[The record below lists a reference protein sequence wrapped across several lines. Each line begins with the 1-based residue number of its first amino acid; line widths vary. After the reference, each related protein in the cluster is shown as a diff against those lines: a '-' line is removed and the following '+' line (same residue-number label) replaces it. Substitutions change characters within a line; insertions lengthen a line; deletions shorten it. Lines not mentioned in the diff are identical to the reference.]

1 MRLTE
6 SEKKLIQARR
16 RKQRQRKPARKKTAV
31 RRRRQ
36 SILPDYITFSVV
48 YNRLAIVG
56 GAGVLLSL
64 ALSAPLHILLFLS
77 VWLVSVLRFS
87 HSCKMQRV
95 RNL

>member
-16 RKQRQRKPARKKTAV
+16 RKKRTRKPATRQTAV
-31 RRRRQ
+31 RRKS
-36 SILPDYITFSVV
+36 SILPDYITFSVI

-56 GAGVLLSL
+56 GAGVLLAFVAGKPL
-64 ALSAPLHILLFLS
+64 CIAPFLF

-95 RNL
+95 LNL

>member
-6 SEKKLIQARR
+6 SEKKLIQSRR
-16 RKQRQRKPARKKTAV
+16 RRNRQRKPAARQTAV
-31 RRRRQ
+31 RRKK
-36 SILPDYITFSVV
+36 SILPDYITIANV

-64 ALSAPLHILLFLS
+64 ILASPLHILLFLS
-77 VWLVSVLRFS
+77 VWLVSVLRFA

-95 RNL
+95 LNL